1 MTIDYNSL
9 MVVVPDESGN
19 EFAQQIARAMGK
31 EEAEIV
37 VGPLS
42 KAAEVLANKDR
53 GPSYIIID
61 VGDGYDD
68 ILDDLDELAEHCEP
82 DVKVVVIGSVN
93 DISFYRALT
102 QRGILEYFAKPAL
115 VSEVRSVLM
124 SAAAE
129 GGSEESSV
137 ISFMSAASGDGS
149 STIAMNTAYALSK
162 GLQQKVVLVDMDY
175 QFGMIAR
182 NLDMEVQFGI
192 REVFEYS
199 DRVIDSTLI
208 KKMLVEYSPG
218 FHVISAPAELN
229 MIPAIKPEMINSL
242 VNTLKESF
250 DYVILDV
257 PHIWTPWV
265 STALNEANIVVM
277 VAQLWLRSATHSSR
291 LLSSWQDVGVDL
303 ESVVTTINRSGA
315 KFKQA
320 LTTKDF
326 ERVCNKAVDFSFSND
341 IRITSMAEKRGETIF
356 EVGRSKLAN
365 EFKEFA
371 KYLYSI
377 REEE

>member
-1 MTIDYNSL
+1 MTIDYNPL
-9 MVVVPDESGN
+9 MIVIPDETGN
-19 EFAQQIARAMGK
+19 EFAQQLTKAMGK
-31 EEAEIV
+31 EESEVV

-42 KAAEVLANKDR
+42 RACEVLADKTK
-53 GPSYIIID
+53 GPSYIVID
-61 VGDGYDD
+61 VGEGYDD
-68 ILDDLDELAEHCEP
+68 ILDDLDNMAEYCEP
-82 DVKVVVIGSVN
+82 DVRVVVVGSVN
-93 DISFYRALT
+93 DISFYRSLT
-102 QRGILEYFAKPAL
+102 QRGVLEYFPKPAL
-115 VSEVRSVLM
+115 VSEIRSVLM
-124 SAAAE
+124 SVGGESGAE
-129 GGSEESSV
+129 DASV

-218 FHVISAPAELN
+218 FYVISAPSDLN

-242 VNTLKESF
+242 VNALKETF
-250 DYVILDV
+250 DYVIIDV

-265 STALNEANIVVM
+265 STALNEADIVVM

-303 ESVVTTINRSGA
+303 ESVVTAINRSGA

-326 ERVCNKAVDFSFSND
+326 ERVCNKAVDFTFSND
-341 IRITSMAEKRGETIF
+341 IRVTSMAEKRGETIF

-371 KYLYSI
+371 KYLYTI
-377 REEE
+377 HEEE